1 MILPPAIKNI
11 LYALI
16 HMYLYAVIYSLFIY
30 FSAISFHFGGR
41 WLITFNQIPTHP
53 AFTEYF

>member
-1 MILPPAIKNI
+1 MSLLVTTPAIKSI

-30 FSAISFHFGGR
+30 FSAISFHFGGQVVDY
-41 WLITFNQIPTHP
+41 I
-53 AFTEYF
+53 

>member
-16 HMYLYAVIYSLFIY
+16 HIYLYAVIYSLFIY
-30 FSAISFHFGGR
+30 FSAISFHFGGQVFDY
-41 WLITFNQIPTHP
+41 I
-53 AFTEYF
+53 